1 MSQKYLGTGK
11 DQGATKVTNVADP
24 VNPQDAVTLAYLNAH
39 PPAAATQRTVAFFL
53 G

>member
-1 MSQKYLGTGK
+1 MAKKYLGTGA
-11 DQGATKVTNVADP
+11 DQGATTVANVADP

-39 PPAAATQRTVAFFL
+39 PPAATTQRTVAFFL